1 MADPI
6 ITLTTDFGEA
16 SPYVAAMKG
25 VILSIN
31 PQIQLV
37 DISHDVPPQDIIE
50 AAWLLR
56 TAYRYF
62 PAGTVHLVVV
72 DPGVGSNRRAIAV
85 RAFDSYFVAPDNGVL
100 FWALRDASIDAVE
113 LTNRDY
119 FRSEVS
125 ATFHG
130 RDVFAPVAAHLAA
143 GMPLEALGRAVLDPV
158 RLDIPEPLVTP
169 GQIRAHVAH
178 IDRFG
183 NLITSI
189 DVSLLDAFAPD
200 RRALAIQIAGHRI
213 TGIATTYSDASP
225 GELLALIESTGLLE
239 IAAREASAAAL
250 LQARRGAEVLIEKR

>member
-1 MADPI
+1 MDPAPI
-6 ITLTTDFGEA
+6 ITLLTDFGTRDA
-16 SPYVAAMKG
+16 YVAAMKG

-72 DPGVGSNRRAIAV
+72 DP
-85 RAFDSYFVAPDNGVL
+85 
-100 FWALRDASIDAVE
+100 
-113 LTNRDY
+113 
-119 FRSEVS
+119 
-125 ATFHG
+125 
-130 RDVFAPVAAHLAA
+130 
-143 GMPLEALGRAVLDPV
+143 V

-183 NLITSI
+183 NLMTNV

-239 IAAREASAAAL
+239 IAVREASAAAL